1 VWRRRLVA
9 HSVCFWY
16 FKKCDEGVA
25 FTLQR
30 RGVTATPDDDLT
42 MSPAFLIIAIVTL
55 FAAAAA
61 MSLRNLVHCAL
72 SLVVALA
79 GLAALYLQLDAQFV
93 GFAQILVYVGA
104 VAILIVFAVLLTRSD
119 ATPNQAILAPS
130 WIVGIAVSAGVFA
143 TLGWAALNSP
153 GLPKQM
159 PPAPEATVKNIG
171 DLLMTRYVLP
181 LEVIGLLLTAALI
194 GAVIIAMKEETPKSG
209 SSRRESAP
217 SEKLERTDPA
227 LRDCY
232 EAKKGGGV

>member
-1 VWRRRLVA
+1 V
-9 HSVCFWY
+9 
-16 FKKCDEGVA
+16 
-25 FTLQR
+25 
-30 RGVTATPDDDLT
+30 
-42 MSPAFLIIAIVTL
+42 SPVFVIIAFVTL
-55 FAAAAA
+55 LAAAAA

-119 ATPNQAILAPS
+119 ATPNQAILAPG
-130 WIVGIAVSAGVFA
+130 WFVGIVVSAVVFA
-143 TLGWAALNSP
+143 TLGWAALHST
-153 GLPKQM
+153 GLPRET
-159 PPAPEATVKNIG
+159 PPVPVATVKNIG

-194 GAVIIAMKEETPKSG
+194 GAVIIAMKEESPNSS
-209 SSRRESAP
+209 SSRRQSAP

-232 EAKKGGGV
+232 ETEEGGGI